1 MKFKDKDF
9 MVVDKDADGSIIIE
23 PALINQ
29 YVIQLRPDLYYQIKD
44 GSLWLTD
51 NTDSIISH
59 GKRVYLDAD
68 TYFMS
73 AYAIVQQIHVKKTW
87 HI

>member
-1 MKFKDKDF
+1 MKFDQKGF
-9 MVVDKDADGSIIIE
+9 EITERNADGSIIIE

-29 YVIQLRPDLYYQIKD
+29 YVIQLRDDLYYQIKD

-51 NTDSIISH
+51 RDGNIVNH
-59 GKRVYLDAD
+59 GKRIYTGDD
-68 TYFMS
+68 TYFVS
-73 AYAIVQQIHVKKTW
+73 AYAIVQEIHVEKTW

>member
-9 MVVDKDADGSIIIE
+9 MVVDKDANGSIIIE
-23 PALINQ
+23 PALIDR
-29 YVIQLRPDLYYQIKD
+29 YVLQLRPDLYYQIKD

-59 GKRVYLDAD
+59 GKRVYVNAD
-68 TYFMS
+68 TYYVS
-73 AYAIVQQIHVKKTW
+73 AYGIVQEIHVEKTW
-87 HI
+87 QI